1 MACWIEGEYADKK
14 PVPSLFE
21 ELRSYEGALS
31 KAEAGVWLAK
41 YCQLSYYFLIRLL
54 TGVKLAPVQEILLRT
69 WFQKDENLIV
79 AGRGFSKSFT
89 VSLFIILY
97 AVLNPGVKIG
107 ICSGTFRQSK
117 LIMKTIEDLADQPSG
132 KGIFLQ
138 DCITQRITRQVD
150 AWEMKIG
157 ASSIKALPLGKIRG
171 YRFNVVIVDELLQV
185 PTEIVETIIRPF
197 LTVKMN
203 GMEQEEL
210 DEAEEKLIK
219 AGIITEDDKLDL
231 YKNNKIIGLSSA
243 SYKFD
248 SLYKDFYV
256 PYVSSILSKEK
267 PKVTHSVFRLSYR
280 AAPSWLL
287 DLNLIED
294 AKKKNSEGVF
304 NREYEAIFTDDS
316 GGYYSAK
323 KVTEAVLAPTEEPK
337 IKLKGDLDKKY
348 ILAID
353 PNFKDADTSDHFAMA
368 VLELDEE
375 NESGTLVHAYAMSA
389 SNIKE
394 RAIYLN
400 YLLNYFN
407 IVYVIVDNAGGPTF
421 IQSCNE
427 IDALYK
433 KISVFEEFFL
443 DDDREKG
450 LALTKENYR
459 PGEGK
464 IVHSQVFAS
473 YWIRLANEHLQG
485 LIERKKIRFG
495 AKIIEENDYD
505 VALNT
510 KIPIEAL
517 VFSDS
522 MIDYSILSTA
532 DKQNDFIDYLNG
544 MIDLTVKE
552 LILIE
557 CTTNSSG
564 HQQFDLPKLMKADK
578 SPTRARKDS
587 YTVLLLAAWGM
598 KCYFDLHKLEEPKYE
613 VFLPRFIGGRNNY

>member
-1 MACWIEGEYADKK
+1 MACWIEGEHADKGPHK
-14 PVPSLFE
+14 SVFD
-21 ELRSYEGALS
+21 ELRKEGAMS

-41 YCQLSYYFLIRLL
+41 YCHVSYYFLIRLL

-89 VSLFIILY
+89 VSLFIVLY
-97 AVLNPGVKIG
+97 AILNPGVKIG

-203 GMEQEEL
+203 GLEQEEL
-210 DEAEEKLIK
+210 EEAEAKLIA
-219 AGIITEDDKLDL
+219 AGRLKEEDKLNI

-243 SYKFD
+243 SFKFD

-256 PYVSSILSKEK
+256 PYVSAILGKEK
-267 PKVTHSVFRLSYR
+267 PKVSYSVFRLSYQ
-280 AAPSWLL
+280 AAPPWLL

-294 AKKKNSEGVF
+294 AKRKNSEGVF

-323 KVTEAVLAPTEEPK
+323 KVMEAALGTSEEPK
-337 IKLKGDLDKKY
+337 IKLRGAPDKKY

-375 NESGTLVHAYAMSA
+375 NESGVLVHAYAMSA

-407 IVYVIVDNAGGPTF
+407 IVYIIVDNAGGPTF

-427 IDALYK
+427 IEALDK
-433 KISVFEEFFL
+433 RISIFEEFFL
-443 DDDREKG
+443 DDDKDKG
-450 LALTKENYR
+450 IAMSKDNYR

-473 YWIRLANEHLQG
+473 YWIRLANENLQG
-485 LIERKKIRFG
+485 LIERKRIKFG
-495 AKIIEENDYD
+495 AKILEEKDYD
-505 VALNT
+505 VAIRA
-510 KIPIEAL
+510 KIPIESL
-517 VFSDS
+517 YFSDS
-522 MIDYSILSTA
+522 MVDYSKLSTL
-532 DKQNDFIDYLNG
+532 DKQSDFIDYLND
-544 MIDLTVKE
+544 MIDLTIKE

-557 CTTNSSG
+557 CTSNSSG
-564 HQQFDLPKLMKADK
+564 QQQFDLPKLMKADK
-578 SPTRARKDS
+578 SPNRARKDS

-598 KCYFDLHKLEEPKYE
+598 KCYYEINKVEEIKYE
-613 VFLPRFIGGRNNY
+613 IFMPTFIGSRNNY